1 MCSYENFSLSL
12 IYIFDSYI
20 NTMPNGMPF
29 RDGFVLESTM
39 MSMFGLVVVFKNNVW
54 FLKIQFVKSNY
65 IIHAQ

>member
-1 MCSYENFSLSL
+1 
-12 IYIFDSYI
+12 
-20 NTMPNGMPF
+20 MPNGMSF